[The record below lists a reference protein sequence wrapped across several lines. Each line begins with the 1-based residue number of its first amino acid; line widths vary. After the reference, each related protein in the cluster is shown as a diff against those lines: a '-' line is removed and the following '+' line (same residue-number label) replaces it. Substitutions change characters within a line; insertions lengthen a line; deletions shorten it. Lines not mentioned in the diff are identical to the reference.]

1 MRQANMVYPMEEDR
15 QDFSVIYHELWDCY
29 LPYLGP
35 AATLLY
41 CFLKRQLHQGLSGPS
56 SPSWAADVCAP
67 LSLSVSDSHQAW
79 ARLQEMGLIIANSD
93 GSYCLA
99 NPKRKEEFQQAFADL
114 APRQQ
119 QFPAVSL
126 EASIEADATQR
137 ALRRKRAQTSL
148 YAFVEQQFG
157 RALNSLEGERLRVI
171 EDTHPRELVELAVE
185 LAVIAQALSIPY
197 VEQVLF
203 NWQVKGIKTAQEA
216 RADTEQYRMQKALKS
231 TGRKKGKSATNKTTT
246 GPYDDLDL
254 YRLPANK
261 PGKEDA

>member
-1 MRQANMVYPMEEDR
+1 MRQANVVYPLEEDR
-15 QDFSVIYHELWDCY
+15 QDFSLIYHELWDCY

-41 CFLKRQLHQGLSGPS
+41 CYLKRQLQRGLTGPS
-56 SPSWAADVCAP
+56 SPTWEVDVCAP
-67 LSLSVSDSHQAW
+67 LSLSVTDSHQAW

-119 QFPAVSL
+119 QLPGVSL
-126 EASIEADATQR
+126 EAAIEADASQR

-148 YAFVEQQFG
+148 YAYVEQQFG
-157 RALNSLEGERLRVI
+157 RALNSVETERLQII
-171 EDTHPRELVELAVE
+171 EATHPRELVELAVE
-185 LAVIAQALSIPY
+185 LAVIAQALSIAY
-197 VEQVLF
+197 VEQVLL
-203 NWQVKGIKTAQEA
+203 NWQVKGIRTAQAA
-216 RADTEQYRMQKALKS
+216 RADAEQYRRQKALKS
-231 TGRKKGKSATNKTTT
+231 SGRKKEKASGKATV

-254 YRLPANK
+254 YRLPVK
-261 PGKEDA
+261 RPGKEDA